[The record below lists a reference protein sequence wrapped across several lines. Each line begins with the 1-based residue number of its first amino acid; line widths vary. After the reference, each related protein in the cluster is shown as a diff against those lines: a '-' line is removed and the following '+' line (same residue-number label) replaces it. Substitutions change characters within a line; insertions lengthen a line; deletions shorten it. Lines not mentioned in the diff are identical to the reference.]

1 MSNHDVVL
9 QKAYQLQL
17 CYWECNIRKPLRRK
31 LPHLPT
37 ICFPSL
43 VPVIS
48 VCSLVFIYSLSRICN
63 LMCRKVS
70 TNSFSRPIILRA
82 YWFLLISSFESVNQM
97 CIQVFTN
104 SHSISCHF
112 NIQKGFQQSLY
123 MVCKFRMQT
132 GFHQFSL

>member
-9 QKAYQLQL
+9 QKAFQLQL

-48 VCSLVFIYSLSRICN
+48 LCRLVFIYSLSRICN

-82 YWFLLISSFESVNQM
+82 YWFLQIPSLYHVILIYRKVSSNLFIWSVSLEGKL
-97 CIQVFTN
+97 VFTN
-104 SHSISCHF
+104 SLS
-112 NIQKGFQQSLY
+112 
-123 MVCKFRMQT
+123 KF
-132 GFHQFSL
+132 LLW